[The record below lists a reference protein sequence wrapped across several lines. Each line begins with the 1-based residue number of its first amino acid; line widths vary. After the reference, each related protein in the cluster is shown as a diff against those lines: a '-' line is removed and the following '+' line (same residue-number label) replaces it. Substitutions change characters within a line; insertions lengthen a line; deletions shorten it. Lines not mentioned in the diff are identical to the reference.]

1 MQREH
6 CGLPLISCVCVCGE
20 RGREASF
27 PSCVCVSFPTCVRA
41 CVCGIQVALGQAQW
55 RDTYPMDFYA
65 RGGGRW
71 TVRYGEVDP
80 LERMRALRAQKQAEQ
95 EGASP
100 TASIVSS
107 E

>member
-1 MQREH
+1 
-6 CGLPLISCVCVCGE
+6 
-20 RGREASF
+20 
-27 PSCVCVSFPTCVRA
+27 
-41 CVCGIQVALGQAQW
+41 
-55 RDTYPMDFYA
+55 MDFYA